1 MQQQNHKSQ
10 KMTDKII
17 DKTKREKMNDVFDL
31 LDSDSDG
38 LISSKR
44 IDIETI
50 PGEVLEVF
58 TPLLQEMEDIAQT
71 LDRDE
76 FVEAALRLYQTLN
89 VADKNIILTFKKNQD
104 FGMYK
109 LSNDDC
115 TFKPEICKKS
125 V

>member
-1 MQQQNHKSQ
+1 
-10 KMTDKII
+10 MTDKII

-58 TPLLQEMEDIAQT
+58 TPLL
-71 LDRDE
+71 
-76 FVEAALRLYQTLN
+76 
-89 VADKNIILTFKKNQD
+89 
-104 FGMYK
+104 
-109 LSNDDC
+109 
-115 TFKPEICKKS
+115 
-125 V
+125 